1 MFAALAEPSFAGGG
15 FDELLLAGPALLLA
29 LLLLARLPDEFFA
42 VGGGGAESALFWG
55 GDGGGDAA
63 KSRRV
68 FWLTRPAKRSL
79 AGGAPVRVS
88 AGAAWKA
95 ALAAAAESGVALTT
109 DDLRKKLTR
118 EVSKYRASR
127 YSCKYTCYF
136 NCL

>member
-1 MFAALAEPSFAGGG
+1 LAEPSFAGGG

-63 KSRRV
+63 EESRRV
-68 FWLTRPAKRSL
+68 FWWTRPAKRSL
-79 AGGAPVRVS
+79 AGGAPVRVD

-136 NCL
+136 NYL